1 MPSWAAPNPT
11 TQATVARA
19 SKAFLREAAMAA
31 KERLAGWLGAGA
43 AGSPHCIEAK
53 ASKAKQ
59 HSADPG
65 RGIS

>member
-31 KERLAGWLGAGA
+31 KETLAGWLAGGW
-43 AGSPHCIEAK
+43 GSPHCIEAK

>member
-31 KERLAGWLGAGA
+31 KERLAGWLAGGWGGGLPSLHRSKGQQGQA
-43 AGSPHCIEAK
+43 ALG
-53 ASKAKQ
+53 
-59 HSADPG
+59 
-65 RGIS
+65 